1 MNTRNQRF
9 PPPLMTS
16 EAGSFAEKTIR
27 ERKPQIIA
35 QVTADH
41 VYPPDIQASLEAFRD
56 EIAAEPIAP
65 LPDSVGERGQAAAWR
80 AAWAPFEGRTW
91 REVPWYFAE
100 AYFYRRLL
108 QAVRYFEPGPWQGH
122 DPFGPQKAAQIDR
135 AIKALQHLWP
145 TLEGLSPGDRLTALL
160 LAALWGNRADLSN
173 LTVDL
178 GALGAGSA
186 GSERHNLV
194 IDDTEAACAHLQQ
207 ADRVAFICDN
217 VGADSLHDLALAD
230 HLLSQ
235 GWASRVTLHLK
246 AHPFFVSDAS
256 SADIEQTVA
265 QISKTAPSALSALGV
280 RLSRAIDV
288 GTLELADDPFWNGPE
303 LFDAVP
309 EALQVALAEA
319 DIVILKGDVN
329 YRRLLGDR
337 HWPYHADLSE
347 IARTFAPGIARP
359 FLVLRTLKG
368 EIMVG
373 LAKGQAAVMA
383 AEDPT
388 WLINGRRGIVQLVT

>member
-1 MNTRNQRF
+1 MGRTL

-35 QVTADH
+35 RVRADH
-41 VYPPDIQASLEAFRD
+41 VYPLEIEDALVDFRD
-56 EIAAEPIAP
+56 EIAGEPIAP
-65 LPDSVGERGQAAAWR
+65 LPDVTGERGQAAIWR
-80 AAWAPFEGRTW
+80 KTWAPFEGRTW
-91 REVPWYFAE
+91 RQVPWYFAE

-108 QAVRYFEPGPWQGH
+108 HAVQYFEPGPWQNH
-122 DPFGPQKAAQIDR
+122 DPFGPQKATQIDG
-135 AIKALQHLWP
+135 AINALQHLWP
-145 TLEGLSPGDRLTALL
+145 TLASLDPRERLTALL

-186 GSERHNLV
+186 DGERHNLL
-194 IDDTEAACAHLQQ
+194 IDDTEAACERLMHAGH
-207 ADRVAFICDN
+207 VAFICDN

-230 HLLSQ
+230 YLLAQ
-235 GWASRVTLHLK
+235 GWALRVTLHLK

-256 SADIEQTVA
+256 PADIRQT
-265 QISKTAPSALSALGV
+265 ITRIGKTAPSKLSALGS
-280 RLSRAIDV
+280 RLSRA
-288 GTLELADDPFWNGPE
+288 LETSALTLADDPFWNGPG
-303 LFDAVP
+303 LFDTVP
-309 EALQVALAEA
+309 EHLGAVLADA
-319 DIVILKGDVN
+319 DLVILKGDVN

-337 HWPYHADLSE
+337 HWPYHTDLAE
-347 IARTFAPGIARP
+347 VARTFAPRIARP

-373 LAKGQAAVMA
+373 LEPGQAAALA
-383 AEDPT
+383 AEDAT
-388 WLINGRRGIVQLVT
+388 WLINGQRGIVQLVT

>member
-1 MNTRNQRF
+1 MTRTL

-16 EAGSFAEKTIR
+16 EAGSFAAQTIC

-35 QVTADH
+35 RVRADH
-41 VYPPDIQASLEAFRD
+41 AYTPAIEAALSDFRD
-56 EIAAEPIAP
+56 EIAGEPIAP
-65 LPDSVGERGQAAAWR
+65 LPASVGERGQAAVWR
-80 AAWAPFEGRTW
+80 QAWAPHEGRTW
-91 REVPWYFAE
+91 HDVPWYFAE

-108 QAVRYFEPGPWQGH
+108 HAVRYFEPGAWHAH
-122 DPFGPQKAAQIDR
+122 DPFGPQKAAQIGA
-135 AIKALQHLWP
+135 AIEALQDLWP
-145 TLEGLSPGDRLTALL
+145 TLTDLGPRERLNALL

-186 GSERHNLV
+186 GGERHNLL
-194 IDDTEAACAHLQQ
+194 IDDTEDACERLVR
-207 ADRVAFICDN
+207 ADHVAFICDN

-230 HLLSQ
+230 HLLAQ

-256 SADIEQTVA
+256 PDDIHQTVT
-265 QISKTAPSALSALGV
+265 QIGKTAPSAISALGT
-280 RLSRAIDV
+280 RLRRAIET
-288 GTLELADDPFWNGPE
+288 GTLELAADPFWNGPG

-309 EALQVALAEA
+309 AHLQATLA
-319 DIVILKGDVN
+319 DVDLVILKGDVN

-337 HWPYHADLSE
+337 HWPYHTDLAE
-347 IARTFAPGIARP
+347 VARTYAPGIARP
-359 FLVLRTLKG
+359 FLILRTLKG

-373 LAKGQAAVMA
+373 LAPGQAAALA
-383 AEDPT
+383 AEDAT

>member
-1 MNTRNQRF
+1 MDRKL

-35 QVTADH
+35 QVRADH
-41 VYPPDIQASLEAFRD
+41 VYPTDLEEALDAFRD
-56 EIAAEPIAP
+56 EIANAPVAP
-65 LPDSVGERGQAAAWR
+65 LPESVGDRGQAAVWR
-80 AAWAPFEGRTW
+80 EAWAPFEGRTW
-91 REVPWYFAE
+91 YELPWYFAE

-108 QAVRYFEPGPWQGH
+108 QAVRYFESGPWQAH
-122 DPFGPQKAAQIDR
+122 DPFGPRKAAQIDT
-135 AIKALQHLWP
+135 AVTALQHLWP
-145 TLEGLSPGDRLTALL
+145 SLTDLDPRDRLTALL

-186 GSERHNLV
+186 GGERHNLL
-194 IDDTEAACAHLQQ
+194 IDDAEAVCDRLVQ
-207 ADRVAFICDN
+207 ADHVAFICDN
-217 VGADSLHDLALAD
+217 VGADSLYDLALAD
-230 HLLSQ
+230 HLLRQ
-235 GWASRVTLHLK
+235 GWASRITLHLK

-256 SADIEQTVA
+256 PADVRQTVTR
-265 QISKTAPSALSALGV
+265 IGKTAPSPLSSLGT
-280 RLSRAIDV
+280 RLSRAIDT
-288 GTLELADDPFWNGPE
+288 GTLALIDNPFWNGPG

-309 EALQVALAEA
+309 AHLEDRLAEA
-319 DIVILKGDVN
+319 DLVILKGDVN

-347 IARTFAPGIARP
+347 IARTLAPGIPRP

-373 LAKGQAAVMA
+373 LAPGQAAVLA
-383 AEDPT
+383 AEDAT
-388 WLINGRRGIVQLVT
+388 WLINGRRGIVQLIT